1 MRYKIVGII
10 LTLIVIL
17 GTSIILLSKSP
28 VVMNRMQTALT
39 QEINNNINGDVA
51 FRQLTVESLY
61 SVALADVTVHDG
73 EGKLIVS
80 ASQLNVKLDPWSV
93 LIGDAALT
101 SLKRIELIKPRIQA
115 NRRSDG
121 SWNVETLF
129 RAQPGQEEV
138 TFSATVTMTDGT
150 VRLSADGTEY
160 IIAKVNGSA
169 DFSPNAQIELALQ
182 GEYQGQPVSAEGTVK
197 G

>member
-1 MRYKIVGII
+1 
-10 LTLIVIL
+10 
-17 GTSIILLSKSP
+17 
-28 VVMNRMQTALT
+28 MNRMQTALT

-101 SLKRIELIKPRIQA
+101 SLKRIELINPKIQA

-138 TFSATVTMTDGT
+138 NLFRDSHHDRWNSASVC
-150 VRLSADGTEY
+150 RWNR
-160 IIAKVNGSA
+160 IHNC
-169 DFSPNAQIELALQ
+169 Q
-182 GEYQGQPVSAEGTVK
+182 G
-197 G
+197 